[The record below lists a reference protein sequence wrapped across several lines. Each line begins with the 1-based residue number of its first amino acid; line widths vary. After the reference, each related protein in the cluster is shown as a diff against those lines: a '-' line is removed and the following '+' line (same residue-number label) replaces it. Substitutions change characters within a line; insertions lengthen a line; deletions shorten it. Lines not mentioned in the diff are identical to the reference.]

1 MNKLHNLISRLE
13 KHHKKKI
20 DLSLDRT
27 YSLLNSLGNPH
38 EKLQNVINVV
48 GTNSKASMAYSLKAI
63 LNEAG
68 YKCNLYTSPHL
79 QSYTERF
86 IFNDKEISEDDLI
99 KLLNDTEE
107 ALDDNEATVFEILT
121 CAFYKYAEN
130 YKDNIN
136 IIESGLFFRMDPSSV
151 FKKNICTLLGV
162 CHSDHYQWLENKSI
176 DGVIYEKTSKLLNS
190 NIFVNKQVNEEIR
203 EKIEKALEKNKSN
216 KFYFGQD
223 FNISRSE
230 NGFIQYQDELG
241 GLVLPET
248 NLLGEHQLYNI
259 STAISASRKMFN
271 VTDDAIKKGIQ
282 KIDLKGRLQEIKNGK
297 LKNIAGNNRLVI
309 DGGHNISAALS
320 IAKWIKSQNEEVNI
334 ICGMLK
340 DKDHLE
346 FMKCFEGR
354 ISSVTLIDIPNQESG
369 INKEDLMNKLNHLN
383 IDFKLADSIEQSIKL
398 NSTKKNTITLIVG
411 SLYLVGEILNLN

>member
-1 MNKLHNLISRLE
+1 MKLQNLVSKLE

-27 YSLLNSLGNPH
+27 FNLLKKLANPH

-107 ALDDNEATVFEILT
+107 ALGDNEATVFEILT

-216 KFYFGQD
+216 KYYFGQD

-241 GLVLPET
+241 ELVLPEP

-259 STAISASRKMFN
+259 STAINASRKLFN

-346 FMKCFEGR
+346 FMKCFEGT
-354 ISSVTLIDIPNQESG
+354 IGSATLIDIPNQENG
-369 INKEDLMNKLNHLN
+369 INKEELKNKLSHLN

-398 NSTKKNTITLIVG
+398 NSFNQNTITLIVG

>member
-1 MNKLHNLISRLE
+1 MKLQNLVSKLE

-20 DLSLDRT
+20 DLSLERT

-107 ALDDNEATVFEILT
+107 ALGDNEATVFEILT

-151 FKKNICTLLGV
+151 FKKNICALLGV

-190 NIFVNKQVNEEIR
+190 NIFVNKQVNDEIR

-216 KFYFGQD
+216 KFYFGED

-241 GLVLPET
+241 ELVLPEP

-259 STAISASRKMFN
+259 STAINASRKLFN

-297 LKNIAGNNRLVI
+297 LKNIAGKNRLVI

-320 IAKWIKSQNEEVNI
+320 IAKWIKSLNEEVNI

-346 FMKCFEGR
+346 FMKCFEGT
-354 ISSVTLIDIPNQESG
+354 IGSATLIDIPNQENG
-369 INKEDLMNKLNHLN
+369 INKEELKNKLSHLN

-398 NSTKKNTITLIVG
+398 NSSNKNTITLIVG

>member
-1 MNKLHNLISRLE
+1 MKLQNLVSRLE
-13 KHHKKKI
+13 KKHHKKL
-20 DLSLDRT
+20 DLSLERT
-27 YSLLNSLGNPH
+27 FNLLKKLGSPQDNL
-38 EKLQNVINVV
+38 ENICTVV
-48 GTNSKASMAYSLKAI
+48 GTNSKASMAFSFKSI

-68 YKCNLYTSPHL
+68 YKCNLYSSPSL
-79 QSYTERF
+79 QSHTERF
-86 IFNDKEISEDDLI
+86 IFNDCEIDEQELI
-99 KLLNDTEE
+99 ELLISVEKILGND
-107 ALDDNEATVFEILT
+107 NATLFEIFT
-121 CAFYKYAEN
+121 CAFIKYAEN
-130 YKDNIN
+130 FKKNIN
-136 IIESGLFFRMDPSSV
+136 IIEAGLFHQFDSTNV
-151 FKKNICTLLGV
+151 FKKNTLTLLGV
-162 CHSDHYQWLENKSI
+162 IHSDHYLWLENKSI
-176 DGVIYEKTSKLLNS
+176 EGVIHEKTTKLLNS
-190 NIFVNKQVNEEIR
+190 NIFVNKQVD
-203 EKIEKALEKNKSN
+203 EKIRKKIEHALEKNKSN
-216 KFYFGQD
+216 KYYFGQD

-241 GLVLPET
+241 ELVLPEP

-259 STAISASRKMFN
+259 STAINASRKLFN

-354 ISSVTLIDIPNQESG
+354 ISSATLIDIPNQESG
-369 INKEDLMNKLNHLN
+369 ISKEDLMNKLNHLN

-398 NSTKKNTITLIVG
+398 NSSNKNTITLIVG

>member
-1 MNKLHNLISRLE
+1 MKLQNLVSKLE

-20 DLSLDRT
+20 DLSLERT

-107 ALDDNEATVFEILT
+107 ALGDNEATVFEILT

-203 EKIEKALEKNKSN
+203 KKIEKALEKNKSN

-241 GLVLPET
+241 GLLLPEP

-259 STAISASRKMFN
+259 STAINASRKLFN

-354 ISSVTLIDIPNQESG
+354 ISSATLIDIPNQENG
-369 INKEDLMNKLNHLN
+369 INKEELKNKLSHLN

-398 NSTKKNTITLIVG
+398 NSSNKNTITLIVG

>member
-1 MNKLHNLISRLE
+1 MKLQNLVSKLE

-27 YSLLNSLGNPH
+27 YRLLNSLGNPH

-63 LNEAG
+63 LNDAG

-107 ALDDNEATVFEILT
+107 ALGDNEATVFEILT

-216 KFYFGQD
+216 KYYFGKD

-241 GLVLPET
+241 ELVLPEP

-282 KIDLKGRLQEIKNGK
+282 KIDLKGRLQVMVSIIYLIRSEERRVGK
-297 LKNIAGNNRLVI
+297 ECRSRWSPY
-309 DGGHNISAALS
+309 H
-320 IAKWIKSQNEEVNI
+320 
-334 ICGMLK
+334 
-340 DKDHLE
+340 
-346 FMKCFEGR
+346 
-354 ISSVTLIDIPNQESG
+354 
-369 INKEDLMNKLNHLN
+369 
-383 IDFKLADSIEQSIKL
+383 
-398 NSTKKNTITLIVG
+398 
-411 SLYLVGEILNLN
+411 

>member
-1 MNKLHNLISRLE
+1 MNLQNLVSKLE

-20 DLSLDRT
+20 DLTLGRT
-27 YSLLNSLGNPH
+27 YSLLKKLGNPH

-86 IFNDKEISEDDLI
+86 VFNDIEISEEDLI
-99 KLLNDTEE
+99 RLLSDVEKTLGND
-107 ALDDNEATVFEILT
+107 DATVFEILT
-121 CAFYKYAEN
+121 CAYYKYAEN
-130 YKDNIN
+130 YKDSIS
-136 IIESGLFFRMDPSSV
+136 IIESGLFHSKDPSSV
-151 FKKNICTLLGV
+151 FKTNICTLLGV

-203 EKIEKALEKNKSN
+203 KKIEKALEKNKSN
-216 KFYFGQD
+216 KYYFGQD

-241 GLVLPET
+241 GLVLPEP

-271 VTDDAIKKGIQ
+271 VLDDDIKKGIQ
-282 KIDLKGRLQEIKNGK
+282 KIGLKGRLQEIKNGK
-297 LKNIAGNNRLVI
+297 LKNIAGNNRLII

-346 FMKCFEGR
+346 FMKCFEG
-354 ISSVTLIDIPNQESG
+354 IIGSATLMDIPNQENG
-369 INKEDLMNKLNHLN
+369 INKEELKKKLSNLN
-383 IDFKLADSIEQSIKL
+383 INFKLADSIEQSLKAYSS
-398 NSTKKNTITLIVG
+398 NQNTTTLIVG
-411 SLYLVGEILNLN
+411 SLYLVGEVLNLN

>member
-1 MNKLHNLISRLE
+1 MKLQNLVSKLE

-20 DLSLDRT
+20 DLSLERT

-107 ALDDNEATVFEILT
+107 ALGDNEATVFEILT

-190 NIFVNKQVNEEIR
+190 NIFVNKQVNDEIR

-216 KFYFGQD
+216 KFYFGED

-241 GLVLPET
+241 ELVLPEP

-259 STAISASRKMFN
+259 STAINASRKLFN

-297 LKNIAGNNRLVI
+297 LKNIAGKNRLVI

-320 IAKWIKSQNEEVNI
+320 IAKWIKSLNEEVNI

-346 FMKCFEGR
+346 FMKCFEGT
-354 ISSVTLIDIPNQESG
+354 IGSATLIDIPNQENG
-369 INKEDLMNKLNHLN
+369 INKEELKNKLSHLN

-398 NSTKKNTITLIVG
+398 NSSNQNTITLIVG

>member
-1 MNKLHNLISRLE
+1 MKLQNLVSKLE

-20 DLSLDRT
+20 DLSLERT
-27 YSLLNSLGNPH
+27 FSLLNSLGNPH

-86 IFNDKEISEDDLI
+86 IFNDKEISEDELI

-107 ALDDNEATVFEILT
+107 ALGDNEATVFEILT

-203 EKIEKALEKNKSN
+203 EKIEHALEKNKSN

-241 GLVLPET
+241 GLVLPEP

-259 STAISASRKMFN
+259 STAINASRKLFN

-297 LKNIAGNNRLVI
+297 LKNIAGKNRLVI

-320 IAKWIKSQNEEVNI
+320 IAKWIKSLNEEVNI

-346 FMKCFEGR
+346 FMKCFEGT
-354 ISSVTLIDIPNQESG
+354 IGSATLIDIPNQENG
-369 INKEDLMNKLNHLN
+369 INKEELKNKLSHLN

-398 NSTKKNTITLIVG
+398 NSSNQNTITLIVG